1 MKKKALIAMSGG
13 VDSSVAALL
22 MKERGYECAGITMK
36 LYSPDDEYIPEEQ
49 SCCTTQDI
57 EDARKVA
64 DALDIPYDVVNF
76 SDNFREHVLE
86 PFVFAYENGATPNPC
101 INCNRHLKFESL
113 FKKAQEMGLDCV
125 VTGHYARIA
134 YDETSGRWFLKK
146 GLDHDKDQSYVL
158 YNLTQEQLA
167 HTLFPLGEMH
177 KPDVRALA
185 EKHGFVN
192 AEKKESM
199 DICFVK
205 DEAYYDFIERFTGK
219 NYPEG
224 DFVDASGNSMGT
236 HKGII
241 RYTVGQRKGL
251 GLALKAPAYV
261 CKVDPDRNQVVLGS
275 NDDLFSTT
283 LVAKDINLIS
293 VSSIDEP
300 MRVMAKV
307 RSRHKEAWAT
317 VTQIDEDTI
326 QVVFDEPQRAIT
338 KGQAVV
344 LYDGEVVVGGGTI
357 Q

>member
-1 MKKKALIAMSGG
+1 MNKKALIAMSGG
-13 VDSSVAALL
+13 VDSSVAALI
-22 MKERGYECAGITMK
+22 MKERGYDCTGLTMR
-36 LYSPDDEYIPEEQ
+36 LYSADDEYIPEEQ

-64 DALDIPYDVVNF
+64 DGLGIPYDVVNF

-113 FKKAQEMGLDCV
+113 FRKAQEMGLDYV

-134 YDETSGRWFLKK
+134 FDEASGRWVLKK

-167 HTLFPLGEMH
+167 HTMFPLGEMH

-185 EKHGFVN
+185 EENGFVT

-205 DEAYYDFIERFTGK
+205 DESYFEFIERFTGK
-219 NYPEG
+219 TYPEG
-224 DFVDASGNSMGT
+224 DFVDSSGNVMGT

-241 RYTVGQRKGL
+241 RYTIGQRKGL

-261 CKVDPDRNQVVLGS
+261 CTVDPEKNQVVLGS

-283 LVAKDINLIS
+283 LTAKDINLIS
-293 VSSIDEP
+293 VASIDEP
-300 MRVMAKV
+300 MRVKAKV

-317 VTQIDEDTI
+317 VTQLDEDTI

-344 LYDGEVVVGGGTI
+344 LYDEETIIGGGTI

>member
-1 MKKKALIAMSGG
+1 MNKKALIAMSGG

-22 MKERGYECAGITMK
+22 IKERGYDCIGITMK
-36 LYSPDDEYIPEEQ
+36 LYSEDDEYIPEEQ
-49 SCCTTQDI
+49 SCCTIQDI

-64 DALDIPYDVVNF
+64 GGLGIPYDVVNF

-113 FKKAQEMGLDCV
+113 FRKAQELGLDYV
-125 VTGHYARIA
+125 VTGHYARIV
-134 YDETSGRWFLKK
+134 YNEETGRWQLFK
-146 GLDHDKDQSYVL
+146 GRDHDKDQSYVL

-167 HTLFPLGEMH
+167 HTLFPLGDMH
-177 KPDVRALA
+177 KPDVRTLA
-185 EKHGFVN
+185 EEHGFVN
-192 AEKKESM
+192 ADKKESM

-205 DEAYYDFIERFTGK
+205 DGTYADFIEKFTGK
-219 NYPEG
+219 KYPEG
-224 DFVDASGNSMGT
+224 DFVDAYGNVMGT

-261 CKVDPDRNQVVLGS
+261 CSVDPENNQVILGS

-283 LVAKDINLIS
+283 LTAKDINLIS
-293 VSSIDEP
+293 VARIEEP

-317 VTQIDEDTI
+317 VTQIDDDTI
-326 QVVFDEPQRAIT
+326 VVIFDEPQRAIT

-344 LYDGEVVVGGGTI
+344 LYDGEAVVGGGTI

>member
-1 MKKKALIAMSGG
+1 MTKKALIAMSGG
-13 VDSSVAALL
+13 VDSSVAALI
-22 MKERGYECAGITMK
+22 MKDRGYECTGITMR
-36 LYSPDDEYIPEEQ
+36 LYSEDDPYIPAEQ
-49 SCCTTQDI
+49 ACCTTQDI
-57 EDARKVA
+57 ADARKVA
-64 DALDIPYDVVNF
+64 EGLGIPYDVVNF
-76 SDNFREHVLE
+76 SDNFREYVLE

-113 FKKAQEMGLDCV
+113 FRKAQELGLDCV

-134 YDETSGRWFLKK
+134 YDASSARWVLKK

-158 YNLTQEQLA
+158 YNLTQEQLS

-177 KPDVRALA
+177 KPDVRQLA
-185 EKHGFVN
+185 EANGFVT

-205 DEAYYDFIERFTGK
+205 DENYFDFIERFTGK
-219 NYPEG
+219 TYPEG
-224 DFVDASGNSMGT
+224 DFVDASGNVMGT

-241 RYTVGQRKGL
+241 RYTIGQRKGL

-261 CKVDPDRNQVVLGS
+261 CQVDPAENKVLLGA
-275 NDDLFSTT
+275 NEDLFSTT
-283 LVAKDINLIS
+283 LTAKDINLIS
-293 VSSIDEP
+293 VARIDEP
-300 MRVMAKV
+300 MRVKAKV
-307 RSRHKEAWAT
+307 RSRHKEADAT
-317 VTQIDEDTI
+317 VTQLDDDTI

-344 LYDGEVVVGGGTI
+344 LYDGETVVGGGTI